1 MNFNFHEFRKPR
13 LQRLFIP
20 LSTFGFAGFVVPIK
34 FRQPVFAS
42 APVLSVSARAR
53 FNGLRRLDGPMN

>member
-13 LQRLFIP
+13 RQRLFIP
-20 LSTFGFAGFVVPIK
+20 LSVFSFAGFVVPIK

-42 APVLSVSARAR
+42 LTASSGSRRVG
-53 FNGLRRLDGPMN
+53 FNRGRRLDGQGN